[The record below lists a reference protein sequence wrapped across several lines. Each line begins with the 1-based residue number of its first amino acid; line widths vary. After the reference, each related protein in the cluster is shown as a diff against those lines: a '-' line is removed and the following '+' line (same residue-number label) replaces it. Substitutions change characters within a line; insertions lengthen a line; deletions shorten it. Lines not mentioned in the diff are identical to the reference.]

1 MQYDTV
7 VRGIEWPD
15 FFLRFKYLNYCC
27 LLSLN
32 IRKKCLSL
40 SSEETMFIEVIKAD
54 YMDGY
59 RLLLLFNNG
68 ERRIVDL
75 SDSLKGT
82 VYTPLKDIDYFK
94 RFSIKF
100 NTVEWENG
108 ADFAPEY
115 LYEISTAA

>member
-1 MQYDTV
+1 
-7 VRGIEWPD
+7 
-15 FFLRFKYLNYCC
+15 
-27 LLSLN
+27 
-32 IRKKCLSL
+32 
-40 SSEETMFIEVIKAD
+40 MFIEVVKAE
-54 YMDGY
+54 YIDGY
-59 RLLLLFNNG
+59 KLLLLFNNG

-82 VYTPLKDIDYFK
+82 VFAPLKDINFFK

-115 LYEISTAA
+115 LYEISSVA

>member
-1 MQYDTV
+1 
-7 VRGIEWPD
+7 
-15 FFLRFKYLNYCC
+15 
-27 LLSLN
+27 
-32 IRKKCLSL
+32 
-40 SSEETMFIEVIKAD
+40 MFIEVVKAE
-54 YMDGY
+54 YIDGY
-59 RLLLLFNNG
+59 KLLLLFNNG

-82 VYTPLKDIDYFK
+82 VFAPLKDINFFK

-115 LYEISTAA
+115 LYEISSEA